1 MLVGQ
6 EMRWFLLVLLLSVT
20 KSTNN
25 FSSYLEVLR
34 IPCTSKE
41 KLLMDN
47 NSTQKSGHLRYS
59 APLPYKRKAYVQ
71 KSGTALLLFR
81 ISRPWIAFN
90 SEQATPSPRRYV
102 QSHTPILWCALIWI
116 TYPED
121 INCCIVLEFVEF
133 SRFRNAKNKAL
144 MTPLLCL

>member
-1 MLVGQ
+1 MLLSSNNAKKNFDFIVSVFYFVVLLCKGSVFSLGGQ

-59 APLPYKRKAYVQ
+59 APLPYKR
-71 KSGTALLLFR
+71 TA
-81 ISRPWIAFN
+81 
-90 SEQATPSPRRYV
+90 
-102 QSHTPILWCALIWI
+102 
-116 TYPED
+116 
-121 INCCIVLEFVEF
+121 FV
-133 SRFRNAKNKAL
+133 
-144 MTPLLCL
+144 